1 MTDPRD
7 ATRPPDPARVD
18 VEARI
23 EIPSQPSFL
32 APLRAFVTCLAER
45 VGFDEIA
52 QFQIALAVDEAVA
65 NIINHGYGRR
75 PDGRI
80 WLHVARIENARP
92 GLRFVLDDDGRQVDP
107 DSIRSR
113 SLDEVRPGGLG
124 VHIIREV
131 MDECRWERRSAG
143 GMRVT
148 LVKFL
153 SADAASAT
161 AARECSSSPKR
172 TERR

>member
-1 MTDPRD
+1 MSDQRD
-7 ATRPPDPARVD
+7 ATRPSDPSRAED
-18 VEARI
+18 EARI

-32 APLRAFVTCLAER
+32 APVRAFVTCMAER

-80 WLHVARIENARP
+80 WLHVSRLTEGRC

-107 DSIRSR
+107 DLIRSR
-113 SLDEVRPGGLG
+113 PLDEVRPGGLG

-131 MDECRWERRSAG
+131 MDDCRWERRSGG

-148 LVKFL
+148 LVKFI
-153 SADAASAT
+153 SPDPAGAAGVRA
-161 AARECSSSPKR
+161 CSIAPNR
-172 TERR
+172 TERK